1 MTLRWIKIATSLAC
15 LAALLWWTDATAV
28 LARLQGA
35 DTTWVALAV
44 LAVTGATLSMAHRWQ
59 IAARTFGIELRYPV
73 ALREYYLAQLVNTV
87 LPGGVAGDVT
97 RAVRVRSAADMTRAA
112 QSVMAERLLGQV
124 AMLCL
129 MCAGFGVA
137 LWLPGGPDW
146 AALGWIVV
154 LCLAGAGGVIWMLS
168 RAGNATGRFLRV
180 VSGLARQPLMLAH
193 GALTTLCL
201 IFGLYACARATG
213 TVLPPEAWATLIP
226 LVLCAMLIPLSVGG
240 WGWREGAA
248 AALFPIIGAPASA
261 GVATGI
267 TYGVVLFVAVLP
279 AAALLLIQN
288 LSEPIS
294 TKRKPDLS

>member
-1 MTLRWIKIATSLAC
+1 MTLRLIKLTVSALC
-15 LAALLWWTDATAV
+15 LIALLWWTDATAV

-59 IAARTFGIELRYPV
+59 IAARAFGIELRYPV

-112 QSVMAERLLGQV
+112 QSVMAERLLGQI

-129 MCAGFGVA
+129 MCAGFCVA

-146 AALGWIVV
+146 SLLGWIVV
-154 LCLAGAGGVIWMLS
+154 LCLAGAGGVAWALS
-168 RAGNATGRFLRV
+168 RAAHATGRFLRHV
-180 VSGLARQPLMLAH
+180 LGLGRQPKMLAH
-193 GALTTLCL
+193 GALTTFCL
-201 IFGLYACARATG
+201 IFGFYACARATD
-213 TVLPPEAWATLIP
+213 TILPPEAWATLIP

-279 AAALLLIQN
+279 AAALLLMQN